1 MIRFLFLVLF
11 LTASTLCYSHSSI
24 VYNYTDNVLEYGE
37 DMNKSRPIASLTKL
51 MTALLIVESNLDLT
65 EEVKYKGGIWR
76 TSMVSRQELLDSLLI
91 RSDNAAGDALA
102 NSWPGGRNYFI
113 KAMNGRAEQLGM
125 TQTKFFDPHGLDK
138 RNISSAK
145 DLARL
150 IIEDSKHKLIAN
162 ISTTKY
168 LMIERKNKKK
178 ISYVSI
184 GNTNKTLLFEFDE
197 IILSKTGWTNPAGR
211 CLALMVQ
218 KGDKKYA
225 IVILGELTPKDR
237 EEKARQ
243 LIFNYAT
250 INETEKDRYE
260 NRFHLFHFN

>member
-37 DMNKSRPIASLTKL
+37 DMDKSRPIASLTKL

-138 RNISSAK
+138 RNVSSAK

>member
-11 LTASTLCYSHSSI
+11 LTVSTLCYSHSSI

>member
-138 RNISSAK
+138 RNVSSAK